1 MCKLA
6 GTSTEFDE
14 QLVDTAGLLQ
24 EHWRFQFML

>member
-24 EHWRFQFML
+24 GHWRFQFML